1 MAENFHDSPLG
12 KALQRQKELQDKIK
26 SATDTIKATMQELEK
41 LKQFIDTYRSFSTTS
56 ESTDKGAT
64 DSLPASS
71 PVSTKLRGHAHGQTQ
86 AVFEALVLDIL
97 RDVGRPMKSNE
108 LIEEF
113 KKRGQPLGGNEVRTA
128 WNRLWQARDRG
139 VLTSDVSVGYW
150 IAGEPL
156 SDEAKQRALVAARR
170 TRKRGGPSLRD
181 LTRGKRKGPP
191 FALTPEK
198 VETIERLLLSGKS
211 RKEVTEL
218 FGISLGTL
226 AKYVGSSDALQTKY
240 PDVVIPKPVPRPSRN
255 KRKGRPRVLTAEKV
269 EQLTKMKAEGKS
281 VKEITKALSLKQS
294 TVYNFLQ
301 KLEKSGEPE

>member
-1 MAENFHDSPLG
+1 MAG
-12 KALQRQKELQDKIK
+12 
-26 SATDTIKATMQELEK
+26 
-41 LKQFIDTYRSFSTTS
+41 
-56 ESTDKGAT
+56 GAG
-64 DSLPASS
+64 LI
-71 PVSTKLRGHAHGQTQ
+71 RGA
-86 AVFEALVLDIL
+86 
-97 RDVGRPMKSNE
+97 GRPMKSNE

-170 TRKRGGPSLRD
+170 TRKRGGTALRD

-255 KRKGRPRVLTAEKV
+255 KRTGRPRVLTAEKV

-281 VKEITKALSLKQS
+281 VKETTKALSLKQS